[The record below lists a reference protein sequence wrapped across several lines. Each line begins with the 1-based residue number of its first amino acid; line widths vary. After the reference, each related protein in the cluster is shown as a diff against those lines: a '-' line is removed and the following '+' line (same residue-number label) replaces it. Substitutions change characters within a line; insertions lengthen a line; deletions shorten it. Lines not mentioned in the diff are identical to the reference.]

1 MSGNFPQKIL
11 IIRLSSMGDIV
22 LVSAFVRQL
31 RARFP
36 AAEIHFLVGKRF
48 KEIVEFNPHLSKII
62 EYDHSLKRA
71 GILAFKSE
79 FLKTLPFKKYDIV
92 IDLQRNLRSWE
103 FRRGIAKK
111 VLKIHKARFEKIML
125 VRFKKNLFKNIPI
138 AGRYRQTAAE
148 LGVEDDGKGLEIW
161 LPGESKK
168 ENFERKKE
176 KVKSKNEFLKEDNG
190 EFLKEIYPPDLKK
203 QVTSHQSPVTKIAIA
218 PGAHHFT
225 KRWPWEKF
233 AALAEILFKK
243 YNCEIVLLGGAA
255 DRGICRNISA
265 KISFKAIDKSG
276 ATSIFETARELDKC
290 DLLITN
296 DTGVMHIAAAR
307 RIPVVAIFGST
318 VKEFGFAP
326 FRVENRVVEIVNLPC
341 RPCTHIGRAE
351 CPLGH
356 FKCMNLIEPDAV
368 LKSVEELF
376 LKEN

>member
-1 MSGNFPQKIL
+1 MPENSLQNIQKIL

-22 LVSAFVRQL
+22 LATAFVRQL

-48 KEIVEFNPHLSKII
+48 KEIVEFNPHISRII
-62 EYDHSLKRA
+62 EYDHSLKRSE
-71 GILAFKSE
+71 IHVFKNN
-79 FLKTLPFKKYDIV
+79 FLKTLSFKKYDIV

-138 AGRYRQTAAE
+138 AERYRQTAAE
-148 LGVEDDGKGLEIW
+148 LGVEDDNRGLELW
-161 LPGESKK
+161 LPS
-168 ENFERKKE
+168 ERKKE
-176 KVKSKNEFLKEDNG
+176 KVKSKNEFLTESSL
-190 EFLKEIYPPDLKK
+190 EVLKENYPPEQLTTQNSKLITR
-203 QVTSHQSPVTKIAIA
+203 VAIA

-233 AALAEILFKK
+233 AAVAEILFKK
-243 YNCEIVLLGGAA
+243 YNCEIVLLGGAT
-255 DRGICRNISA
+255 DREICQ
-265 KISFKAIDKSG
+265 KISEKLSFKTIDRSG
-276 ATSIFETARELDKC
+276 ENSIFKTARELDNC

-326 FRVENRVVEIVNLPC
+326 FRVENRIVEIEDLPC

-356 FKCMNLIEPDAV
+356 FKCMNLIEPGAV